1 MVKIVVQRSNRD
13 GSFRE
18 LYRNSVMMDDGVLFP
33 FDMLIRSF
41 KILYPVSDLVIQFSI
56 VL

>member
-1 MVKIVVQRSNRD
+1 MVRIIVQRSNRD

-33 FDMLIRSF
+33 FDLLIKSL
-41 KILYPVSDLVIQFSI
+41 KILYPVPDLIIQFSV

>member
-1 MVKIVVQRSNRD
+1 MVKIIVQRSNRD

-18 LYRNSVMMDDGVLFP
+18 LYRNSVMMDDGVSFP
-33 FDMLIRSF
+33 FDMLIQSL
-41 KILYPVSDLVIQFSI
+41 KILYPVPDLVIQFSI